1 MEGKGSRRRPLLF
14 LCHKLVLLIFL
25 VLEGVRCSLRPA
37 TARRRNVLVKTAIHW
52 FRRDLR
58 LTDNTAL
65 AACAAA
71 AVEGVPVYIL
81 SNWQKSHRWTGPH
94 RQEFLCGSIKVLD
107 ESLHSIEGRL
117 IIRQGEA
124 VEELVRLVRE
134 TGAGAV
140 YFNRDPDPFG
150 RTVETKLEKEGA
162 RHGFEVIGCKDICL
176 HERDEVLTATGGPF
190 RVFTPYSK
198 AWSKLPKVPPAGRLR
213 KLSTPRKVDSGEL
226 PTLDAWGL
234 KACGGIIEP
243 GENAARDR
251 LSNFLSQNLALYGD
265 RRDFPAEEGTS
276 RISQDLRYGLIS
288 IREVVARCA
297 DKAEDL
303 PSGQRNN
310 ATKFLSELI
319 WREFYMQVLWHFP
332 EVLEQEFQPT
342 FRGMPWP
349 GKETDFERWAAGE
362 TGFPLVDA
370 AMRELNAT
378 GFMQN
383 RARMITA
390 MFLTKDLHLD
400 WRRGESYFMQ
410 QLTDGE
416 ISSNNGGWQWS
427 AGTGADA
434 APYFRIQNPWT
445 QTRRYDPEAKYIKKW
460 VPELRDVPV
469 NLLFAAPAVGRIAP
483 KYPAPIVDHA
493 AAREKTLEI
502 FARQKAKQSG

>member
-1 MEGKGSRRRPLLF
+1 M
-14 LCHKLVLLIFL
+14 
-25 VLEGVRCSLRPA
+25 
-37 TARRRNVLVKTAIHW
+37 KTAIHW

-58 LTDNTAL
+58 ITDNTAL

-71 AVEGVPVYIL
+71 ADEIVPVYIL
-81 SNWQKSHRWTGPH
+81 SDWQKTHRWTGSH
-94 RQEFLCGSIKVLD
+94 RQEFLCGSLD
-107 ESLHSIEGRL
+107 ALHESLHSIGGRL
-117 IIRQGEA
+117 IIRQGES
-124 VEELVRLVRE
+124 VRELVRLVRE
-134 TGAGAV
+134 TGAEAV

-150 RTVETKLEKEGA
+150 RGVESRLTEEGL

-176 HERDEVLTATGGPF
+176 HERDEVLTGTGGPF

-198 AWSKLPKVPPAGRLR
+198 AWSKLPKAAPAGRLR
-213 KLSTPRKVDSGEL
+213 KLSTPRKVHSGEL
-226 PTLDAWGL
+226 PTLATWKL
-234 KACGGIIEP
+234 KSDSGGIVEP
-243 GENAARDR
+243 GEKAARGR
-251 LSNFLSQNLALYGD
+251 LANFLSQNLALYGD
-265 RRDFPAEEGTS
+265 RRDFPAEDGTS

-288 IREVVARCA
+288 IREVVERCN
-297 DKAEDL
+297 AEAKTL
-303 PSGQRNN
+303 PSRQRNN
-310 ATKFLSELI
+310 ATKFVSELI

-332 EVLEQEFQPT
+332 GVLDQEFQPK

-349 GKETDFERWAAGE
+349 GKEAHFERWIAGE

-416 ISSNNGGWQWS
+416 IASNNGGWQWS

-434 APYFRIQNPWT
+434 APYFRIQNPWS
-445 QTRRYDPEAKYIKKW
+445 QTRRYDPEGKYIKKW
-460 VPELRDVPV
+460 VPELREVPV
-469 NLLFAAPAVGRIAP
+469 NLLFTAPTSGRIAP

-502 FARQKAKQSG
+502 FARQKARHSG